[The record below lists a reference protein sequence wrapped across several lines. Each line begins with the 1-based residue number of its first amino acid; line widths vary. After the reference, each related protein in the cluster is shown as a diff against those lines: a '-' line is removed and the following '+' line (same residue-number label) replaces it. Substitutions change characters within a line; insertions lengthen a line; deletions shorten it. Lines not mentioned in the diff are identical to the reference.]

1 MRMFIFIALFVYGLT
16 ACSSHLH
23 DDPWPLDEDD
33 EAQNGEGLT
42 GGCMYIGGIDRLRIW
57 GEISAPGYCVH
68 ILMMSPSA
76 GNGSIDTAELNV
88 TGHWSVE
95 AVHSAPGRCDDA
107 PAIEPTLSG
116 RSVAGT
122 IDVVDSFDDPE
133 VHVNTLIELLD
144 PDGNLLS
151 LEWYAEAI
159 QIDPAIPNC
168 L

>member
-1 MRMFIFIALFVYGLT
+1 MRVFILIALFVGLT

-33 EAQNGEGLT
+33 EAQNVEGLT

-57 GEISAPGYCVH
+57 GEVNSPEYCLQ
-68 ILMMSPSA
+68 ILMLSPSA

-88 TGHWSVE
+88 TEHWSVE
-95 AVHSAPGRCDDA
+95 AVHSAPGRCEEA
-107 PAIEPTLSG
+107 PAIAPTLSG

-122 IDVVDSFDDPE
+122 IDVVGPYDATE
-133 VHVNTLIELLD
+133 VHVNAEIELLA
-144 PDGNLLS
+144 PDGNLQS
-151 LEWYAEAI
+151 LQWYAESI
-159 QIDPAIPNC
+159 QIDPTIPNC